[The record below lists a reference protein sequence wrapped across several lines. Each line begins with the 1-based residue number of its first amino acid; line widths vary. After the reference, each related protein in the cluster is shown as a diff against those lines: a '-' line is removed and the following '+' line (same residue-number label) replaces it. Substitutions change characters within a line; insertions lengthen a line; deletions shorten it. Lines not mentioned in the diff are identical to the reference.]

1 MSQAG
6 TFDTGG
12 SGPGGSDLHVAKLI
26 INSTPLAGGNYTTI
40 AAALAAASAG
50 DTVFVMPGST
60 GTYTEDLTLPAGV
73 NLTAFEGDS
82 LNPNVTI
89 IGKITASYNGYATIS
104 GIRLQTNSD
113 YAIVVSGSNNTILN
127 LKNCYINCTNHTGI
141 NLTSSG
147 DLSELVLISSN
158 GDIGTTGIAIFT
170 GNNLCDISILSSNFT
185 NNGAST
191 TLNSLTGGGNIV
203 IEYSTIENPVSI
215 SSSGSI
221 GIYHSI
227 IDTGTQNV
235 TPVTCNGTGGGHLID
250 SVFNAGSAS
259 ALSIGAGVTIF
270 VDTLHVD
277 SSNTNAITGDGT
289 LKYGYIGNESA
300 GGINTT
306 TITPF
311 NSFIGKLNLGSALTN
326 ANQPCFN
333 VSLTTSVSNITGN
346 GNVYKVLFDTIN
358 FDQASNITLNSAGN
372 TIFTAPVTGN
382 YYLEF
387 DGVMENVVDPA
398 ISVASALIT
407 TTSGGVQTFLTNIG
421 ITKDGNNNSG
431 FSVNGVLNMSVGDTA
446 YCSLFAFNGSSNSIN
461 LGGFSNQVTNFSG
474 YLIA

>member
-1 MSQAG
+1 MK
-6 TFDTGG
+6 DCY
-12 SGPGGSDLHVAKLI
+12 V
-26 INSTPLAGGNYTTI
+26 NS
-40 AAALAAASAG
+40 
-50 DTVFVMPGST
+50 
-60 GTYTEDLTLPAGV
+60 
-73 NLTAFEGDS
+73 
-82 LNPNVTI
+82 
-89 IGKITASYNGYATIS
+89 
-104 GIRLQTNSD
+104 
-113 YAIVVSGSNNTILN
+113 
-127 LKNCYINCTNHTGI
+127 TNHTGI

-147 DLSELVLISSN
+147 VLSELTLISCE
-158 GDIGTTGIAIFT
+158 GDIGTTGIANFT

-185 NNGAST
+185 NTGGST
-191 TLNSLTGGGNIV
+191 TPNSLTGGGNIV

-215 SSSGSI
+215 SSTGSI

-277 SSNTNAITGDGT
+277 SSNTNAITGAGT

-326 ANQPCFN
+326 AKQPCFN
-333 VSLTTSVSNITGN
+333 VSLTVGVGNITGN

-358 FDQASNITLNSAGN
+358 FDQASNITLNSSGN
-372 TIFTAPVTGN
+372 TIFTAPVTGK

-387 DGVMENVVDPA
+387 DGVMENVSA
-398 ISVASALIT
+398 AMSVASALIT
-407 TTSGGVQTFLTNIG
+407 TTSGGVQTYLTNIG

-446 YCSLFAFNGSSNSIN
+446 YCSLFAFNGAGNTIN
-461 LGGFSNQVTNFSG
+461 LGGFSNQITNFSG
-474 YLIA
+474 YLVA